1 MLRTGDIQNPHLALD
16 WTSSHRV
23 TEGAAV
29 MKTLTVI
36 AGFAALSG
44 TPVFAADMAVKAPAL
59 APAPI
64 PYSWTGI
71 YLDADVGRE
80 NFIPA
85 QFQVNIS
92 VKEDITWF
100 KATVKFNRFAL

>member
-1 MLRTGDIQNPHLALD
+1 
-16 WTSSHRV
+16 V
-23 TEGAAV
+23 
-29 MKTLTVI
+29 
-36 AGFAALSG
+36 
-44 TPVFAADMAVKAPAL
+44 AVKAPPPAL

-71 YLDADVGRE
+71 YLYADVGRK

-85 QFQVNIS
+85 QFQVNVS
-92 VKEDITWF
+92 VKEDITWC